1 MKDGVEDRRRELF
14 SHHPLPA
21 GSQYI
26 APLLGHSDMSGTSK
40 EGMAYSMETEA
51 ILDLVSPYQLQ
62 SLPLFIVQELY
73 GTSEPKPQNE

>member
-1 MKDGVEDRRRELF
+1 
-14 SHHPLPA
+14 
-21 GSQYI
+21 
-26 APLLGHSDMSGTSK
+26 MSGTSK

-51 ILDLVSPYQLQ
+51 ILDLEFPNQLQ